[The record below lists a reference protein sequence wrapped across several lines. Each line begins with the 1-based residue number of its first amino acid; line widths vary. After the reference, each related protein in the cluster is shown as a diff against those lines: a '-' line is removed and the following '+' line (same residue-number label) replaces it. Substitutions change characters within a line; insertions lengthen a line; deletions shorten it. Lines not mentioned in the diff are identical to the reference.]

1 MARGGVVLHGS
12 KGRPSNASSR
22 LPPPAASKSDSRVQ
36 GRPPPFPRTDLA
48 QCRSNLATD
57 PAHVRRYTTKRGDA
71 VGSQIRDDGS
81 ESRMAMT
88 DANRPAMEE
97 VG

>member
-1 MARGGVVLHGS
+1 M
-12 KGRPSNASSR
+12 
-22 LPPPAASKSDSRVQ
+22 
-36 GRPPPFPRTDLA
+36 DLA